1 MLKEK
6 IIFSQTEYS
15 LSLCLVVISTW
26 LLYPY
31 AISWIFPVTVR
42 IIVLTLLCVS
52 ALVLIIKPFKKSP
65 YQFNSGLTLIA
76 FIYALYSLNVI
87 VGPFT
92 VHNYTNSW
100 VLLSYIVKLFF
111 FIYLLK
117 NLTIKSTT
125 ILFNIYSNLTV
136 FLTVIGLVSI
146 VGVYFGWLDFY
157 QISITEGLELKR
169 VININFGGFL
179 YAVVP
184 QVGLYRLQSFS
195 IEPAAYAMAASV
207 ALYWLILTQKSFYK
221 ALIVACGISASW
233 SAGVVLGMLIILLLL
248 LNNKVIGKT
257 EKYKLIFV
265 FLLCIVPQFII
276 TTTISSMTSS
286 PIVQNK
292 GDSFSQ
298 RVTEAKEVFEYLYE
312 NPYGTGIGG
321 AKKLLNNSI
330 SIGYVDVFADSGV
343 IGGLLYLIS
352 FILLG
357 ALTTWVILG
366 IYKKMILV
374 DRDFSRILIATACMV
389 LMVIFMGLQREKPD
403 ISYWHFWILASFIFM
418 YSIFN
423 LQVKNDSQS

>member
-1 MLKEK
+1 M
-6 IIFSQTEYS
+6 
-15 LSLCLVVISTW
+15 
-26 LLYPY
+26 
-31 AISWIFPVTVR
+31 
-42 IIVLTLLCVS
+42 
-52 ALVLIIKPFKKSP
+52 
-65 YQFNSGLTLIA
+65 
-76 FIYALYSLNVI
+76 
-87 VGPFT
+87 
-92 VHNYTNSW
+92 
-100 VLLSYIVKLFF
+100 
-111 FIYLLK
+111 
-117 NLTIKSTT
+117 
-125 ILFNIYSNLTV
+125 LFNIYSNLTV
-136 FLTVIGLVSI
+136 LLSIAGLASVF
-146 VGVYFGWLDFY
+146 GVYFGWLDFY

-207 ALYWLILTQKSFYK
+207 ALYWLILTQKSFYR

-248 LNNKVIGKT
+248 LNNKVIGKP

-276 TTTISSMTSS
+276 TTTISSTTSS

-330 SIGYVDVFADSGV
+330 SVGYVDVFADSGV
-343 IGGLLYLIS
+343 IGGLLYITS

-357 ALTTWVILG
+357 TMATCVVLG
-366 IYKKMILV
+366 IYKKMILM
-374 DRDFSRILIATACMV
+374 DRGGAQILIAIASMV
-389 LMVIFMGLQREKPD
+389 VMVIFMGLQREKPD
-403 ISYWHFWILASFIFM
+403 VSYWHFWILASFIFM
-418 YSIFN
+418 YSILN
-423 LQVKNDSQS
+423 SQVKNDSPS